1 MSYFGAAP
9 TAKPLT
15 SSDLE
20 DGIVSNAK
28 LGTDISAAKLTA
40 GTIPNA
46 RYGTPTFAATN
57 LTGIPAANLTGTLP
71 AISGANLTGIDASK
85 LIFLKALTP
94 SGASSASFNNGDGTM
109 VLDGTYNHYL
119 FSWRLQNGTNNNH
132 LEFQFSA
139 DSGSSYG
146 VNIATSSYMW
156 YEKTDGSAQSAGI
169 ATGTDT
175 VSSSAAHQ
183 KMTWGAASHNNY
195 DIVGQMHLWNP
206 SSTYPYYSAECIYT
220 SNGSHVVRT
229 VTHGW
234 CNVTSVTGWQIA
246 PSSGNFSGEA
256 YAYAF
261 SKS

>member
-1 MSYFGAAP
+1 MGFIGVQPASI
-9 TAKPLT
+9 PLT
-15 SSDLE
+15 ADDVPDLPATKITS
-20 DGIVSNAK
+20 GTFPALNGSN
-28 LGTDISAAKLTA
+28 L
-40 GTIPNA
+40 
-46 RYGTPTFAATN
+46 TN
-57 LTGIPAANLTGTLP
+57 LDAADLTGTLP
-71 AISGANLTGIDASK
+71 AINGANLTGIDASK

-94 SGASSASFNNGDGTM
+94 SSASSASFNNGDGTM
-109 VLDGTYNHYL
+109 VMDGTYNHYL

-132 LEFQFSA
+132 LEFQFSS

-146 VNIATSSYMW
+146 VNISTSSSAW
-156 YEKTDGSAQSAGI
+156 YEKTDGSSNAKSQAS
-169 ATGTDT
+169 GTDT
-175 VSSSAAHQ
+175 ASGSASHQ
-183 KMTWGAASHNNY
+183 KMSWVAATHNNY

-234 CNVTSVTGWQIA
+234 CNVTSVTGWQLA

>member
-1 MSYFGAAP
+1 MGFIGVQPASV
-9 TAKPLT
+9 PLT
-15 SSDLE
+15 ANDVPDLPATKITS
-20 DGIVSNAK
+20 GTFPALNGSN
-28 LGTDISAAKLTA
+28 L
-40 GTIPNA
+40 
-46 RYGTPTFAATN
+46 TN
-57 LTGIPAANLTGTLP
+57 LDASDLTGTLP

-109 VLDGTYNHYL
+109 VMDGTYNHYL

-132 LEFQFSA
+132 LQFQFSA

-169 ATGTDT
+169 ATGGDT
-175 VSSSAAHQ
+175 ISSASSHQ
-183 KMTWGAASHNNY
+183 KMTWGAGTHNNY

-234 CNVTSVTGWQIA
+234 CNVTSVTGWQLA